1 MPPPVSVIHVSP
13 PKDKNTRKRKKVDES
28 PEVDPP
34 APPPRPVI
42 TVPPRSRLT
51 RGSRALVSTSPPS
64 PAQSLSLTSF
74 PSSSA
79 LFSPA
84 PSDPPPS
91 VISSARSAPAVFSST
106 TPAWSSGGFTAQ
118 SQGLEVRILRSQL
131 DTANNRFEREQE
143 CSRLEVESLR
153 AEFASEREVY
163 QEYIRQLESALGR
176 K

>member
-34 APPPRPVI
+34 RPVI

-51 RGSRALVSTSPPS
+51 RGSRAPVSTSPPS
-64 PAQSLSLTSF
+64 PAQSLSLMSF

-91 VISSARSAPAVFSST
+91 VISSARSAPPAFSSG

-143 CSRLEVESLR
+143 RSRLEVESLR

-163 QEYIRQLESALGR
+163 QEYIRQLESALGQ